1 VLTSRRLGFTAGLCL
16 VGLATVLAQSGP
28 SLSSTEQTSTEQSVV
43 ERHKAHRAFGDN
55 SYWNTPIPRKAP
67 KHHNNGGILKYM
79 SSAPEAGRGCI
90 RLAGT
95 GTNSWGQPIYWAKK
109 GSPKYKVHSTSYD
122 LPPELDSLRIPR
134 GARPAKTSDKAM
146 TVYDV
151 RRGYVVTLWHA
162 AFNKQRKS
170 WSTGGAQVAYLKSN
184 GLDGDFRASNER
196 RNRGT
201 MRGNNGATSAVRYA
215 EVRAGAIRHV
225 LKIAS
230 GPELSTR
237 SVLPV
242 VTSDG
247 DTRKHNAPAQ
257 GTRLRLKPSVKLHS
271 IKNRQARVIARAMQ
285 RYGVYLGDSSGTTSL
300 KLENTRVHGK
310 GQRWNMSATALC
322 RFPLSRKYWKVVP
335 YKYHPH
341 R

>member
-1 VLTSRRLGFTAGLCL
+1 MFSSKR
-16 VGLATVLAQSGP
+16 VGAVTVLAVAGLVPVIAQPAP
-28 SLSSTEQTSTEQSVV
+28 SISSTAQSAA

-55 SYWNTPIPRKAP
+55 SYWNTPIPRNAP
-67 KHHNNGGILKYM
+67 KHRNNGGILKYM
-79 SSAPEAGRGCI
+79 GSAPEAGRGCI

-95 GTNSWGQPIYWAKK
+95 GRNSWGQPIYWAKK
-109 GSPKYKVHSTSYD
+109 GSPGYKVHATSYD

-151 RRGYVVTLWHA
+151 KRGYVVSLWHA
-162 AFNKQRKS
+162 SFNKQRKS
-170 WSTGGAQVAYLKSN
+170 WSAGGAQVAYLNSN
-184 GLDGDFRASNER
+184 GLDADFRASNER

-201 MRGNNGATSAVRYA
+201 MRGNNGATSAVRHA
-215 EVRAGAIRHV
+215 EVKAGAIRHV
-225 LKIAS
+225 LKISS
-230 GPELSTR
+230 GPELSTK

-242 VTSDG
+242 VHSDG
-247 DTRKHNAPAQ
+247 DTKKHNAPAQ
-257 GTRLRLKPSVKLHS
+257 GTRLRLKPSVNLHS

-285 RYGVYLGDSSGTTSL
+285 RYGVYLGDSGGTTSL
-300 KLENTRVHGK
+300 KLENTRAHGQ
-310 GQRWNMSATALC
+310 GQLWNMSSTALC
-322 RFPLSRKYWKVVP
+322 RIPLSRKYWKVVP